1 MANPIT
7 TGSFPKAL
15 LPGVKEWFGDSYK
28 ELPTFYDKIFNV
40 VKSDS
45 AYEEYVETS
54 GLGLAPVKPEGSAIQ
69 YDSHAQGPTTRLTN
83 VTYGLGFIITE
94 EAREDN
100 KYMKLA
106 RSRSRML
113 GRAMRQTKEIV
124 HANIFN
130 RAFTSAYA
138 GGDGKELIATDHPTL
153 NGTQSNELTVAA
165 DLSEASIEELIIQM
179 QSATDSRGHRIG
191 LMPKTLVVG
200 PGSMFE
206 ATRILKSIGRV
217 GSSDN
222 DVNALREM
230 GMFPGGVIVWP
241 FLTDPDAW
249 FIITDIPGEEGLVS
263 LQRRALKVEDD
274 NDFDTS
280 NAKFKAT
287 ERYVP
292 GWVDWRAVWGSQ
304 GAG

>member
-1 MANPIT
+1 MAPIT
-7 TGSFPKAL
+7 TGNFPKAL
-15 LPGVKEWFGDSYK
+15 LPGVKEWFGASYK
-28 ELPTFYDKIFNV
+28 EMPTYWDKIFNV
-40 VKSDS
+40 VDSDS
-45 AYEEYVETS
+45 AYEEYVEYS
-54 GLGLAPVKPEGSAIQ
+54 GLGLAAVKPEGASIL
-69 YDSHAQGPTTRLTN
+69 YDAHSQGPTTRLTN

-100 KYMKLA
+100 KYMKIA
-106 RSRSRML
+106 RTRSRML

-124 HANIFN
+124 HANILN
-130 RAFTSAYA
+130 RAFNSSYV
-138 GGDGKELIATDHPTL
+138 GGDGKELVATDHPTL

-165 DLSEASIEELIIQM
+165 DLSEASIEDLIIQM

-191 LMPKTLVVG
+191 LKPRTLVVA

-206 ATRILKSIGRV
+206 ATRILQSTGRV
-217 GSSDN
+217 GSGDN
-222 DVNALREM
+222 DINAIKEM
-230 GMFPGGVIVWP
+230 GMFPGGVIVNP

-263 LQRRALKVEDD
+263 LQRRALTVQDD

-292 GWVDWRAVWGSQ
+292 GWVDWRAVWGSP
-304 GAG
+304 GA

>member
-15 LPGVKEWFGDSYK
+15 LPGVKAWFGDSYK
-28 ELPTFYDKIFNV
+28 ELPTFYNRMFNV
-40 VKSDS
+40 IDSDS
-45 AYEEYVETS
+45 AYEEFVETS

-69 YDSHAQGPTTRLTN
+69 YDSHNQGPTTRLTN

-106 RSRSRML
+106 KSRSRML

-130 RAFTSAYA
+130 RAFSSSYV

-153 NGTQSNELTVAA
+153 NGTQSNELTTAA
-165 DLSEASIEELIIQM
+165 DLSEASIEDLVTQM
-179 QSATDSRGHRIG
+179 ASATDSRGHRIG

-200 PGSMFE
+200 PALRFE
-206 ATRILKSIGRV
+206 AERLTQSSGRV
-217 GSSDN
+217 GTADN
-222 DVNALREM
+222 DINTINGL
-230 GMFPGGVIVWP
+230 FPGGVIVNP

-249 FIITDIPGEEGLVS
+249 FVITDIPGEEGLIS

-292 GWVDWRAVWGSQ
+292 GWVDWRSVWGSE
-304 GAG
+304 GA